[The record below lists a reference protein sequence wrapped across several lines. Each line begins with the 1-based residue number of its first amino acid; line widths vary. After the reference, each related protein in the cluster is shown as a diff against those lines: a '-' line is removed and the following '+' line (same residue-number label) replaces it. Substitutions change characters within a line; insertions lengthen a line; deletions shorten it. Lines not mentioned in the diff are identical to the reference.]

1 MQKFNIEM
9 LLRKKSVGKARRP
22 TRNQETAQKFHR
34 KSCYNPKGWKDVEMG
49 FTSWALCW
57 GVEVSEGSCPVFA
70 GTMDRQGLLK
80 KVTAW
85 KRQLLLQMLLRQKLA
100 RSIEEFF
107 TFLTLPFSNK
117 APTHPTKNDRKC
129 SFQSQFPEM

>member
-9 LLRKKSVGKARRP
+9 LLRKKSIGKARRP

-57 GVEVSEGSCPVFA
+57 GVEVREAALFLQGQWI
-70 GTMDRQGLLK
+70 DR
-80 KVTAW
+80 V
-85 KRQLLLQMLLRQKLA
+85 
-100 RSIEEFF
+100 
-107 TFLTLPFSNK
+107 
-117 APTHPTKNDRKC
+117 C
-129 SFQSQFPEM
+129 